1 MAGAVQDV
9 EGKVTDRDRI
19 ALVEPAV
26 GAEIAHAGHAEAL
39 AAAHDIVEQ
48 KFVGDMRA
56 LDLDLKRVAQFRSAA
71 DMVDMAVRQPDV
83 LNRYA
88 GLLDRLLDFGNV
100 RAGV

>member
-9 EGKVTDRDRI
+9 EGKVTDRDSI

-26 GAEIAHAGHAEAL
+26 GAEIAHAGDAEAL
-39 AAAHDIVEQ
+39 ATAHDIVEQ

-71 DMVDMAVRQPDV
+71 DMVDMAVREPD
-83 LNRYA
+83 
-88 GLLDRLLDFGNV
+88 LLDRDAGLFDQIG
-100 RAGV
+100 RASCRERV